1 MLPHVHD
8 FRPIH
13 SLATM
18 TDLGRALSGGPSRD
32 ADPRRW
38 LRAS

>member
-13 SLATM
+13 SLASM
-18 TDLGRALSGGPSRD
+18 ADLGRALSGEATRE